1 MGLIPYYCKDPVL
14 WDLEPFIEMKLTGSL
29 EVRLVEAS
37 IPPSMKIKA
46 ITLLPLRRSF
56 HKYVPAR
63 LQASMTAAPCTSFVK
78 HMRSE
83 VRPLGSK
90 VGAWPATSYSLVLDL
105 HEEARFPFVLWA
117 ESLPPACAVLQ
128 YLGVRACNSHMHL
141 QAYCSNYNS
150 TTARY
155 SVFSRSSRQSS

>member
-63 LQASMTAAPCTSFVK
+63 LQVICCMDELNQC
-78 HMRSE
+78 R
-83 VRPLGSK
+83 
-90 VGAWPATSYSLVLDL
+90 
-105 HEEARFPFVLWA
+105 
-117 ESLPPACAVLQ
+117 
-128 YLGVRACNSHMHL
+128 
-141 QAYCSNYNS
+141 YC
-150 TTARY
+150 R
-155 SVFSRSSRQSS
+155 RQ